1 MIPQRAQTMEKIEDE
16 SRNIEIVD
24 DRDEKGSGFD
34 DEDRQDTTYVVEDSY
49 FFSSNDDNDG
59 CLTVILIIASIPA
72 LLYWHLA

>member
-1 MIPQRAQTMEKIEDE
+1 MILQRAQTMEKIEDE
-16 SRNIEIVD
+16 SRNIEIMD

-59 CLTVILIIASIPA
+59 CLTLILLIASIPA

>member
-1 MIPQRAQTMEKIEDE
+1 MEKIEDE

-59 CLTVILIIASIPA
+59 CLTLILLIASIPA

>member
-1 MIPQRAQTMEKIEDE
+1 MILQRAQTMEKIEDE

-59 CLTVILIIASIPA
+59 CLTLILLIASIPA